1 MKLLKNFLSLA
12 GAEVCSKLVTFAAF
26 AYLARRL
33 GANTYGYIEFA
44 GAVLMCASLIVDQGF
59 SAFGAREIAKT
70 PQQTGRL
77 TSEIV
82 SARVVLALG
91 GYLAIAMF
99 VLLVDRGPIL
109 TRLLLIYGLSLWGS
123 PLLLQWVFQGHERMH
138 LVAFSQIL
146 RQTIFAAMVFVFV
159 RGPEQVLMVAW
170 AEVAAVSTTAAFC
183 VLMYRRHFRSETPT
197 RLSMSR
203 RSIRGGLPIGFS
215 QMFWV
220 VKMFG
225 GTLILGLIAL
235 PQDVGFFGGAQRIL
249 VALHTFVWL
258 YYFNLLPSMA
268 RSWQEN
274 TSEFRVLIDESM
286 QVAVWIALA
295 VAIVWVALSG
305 TAMRFVYG
313 QQFESA
319 GPVLALFAVVWAMT
333 LINGHYRFGLIATGH
348 ASAEMMTAA
357 TGAVLALILI
367 PIGYFKAGLT
377 GAAAGLVVAEAGIW
391 FSSWFCAR
399 HYLSLRNNV
408 RHLRLPTLALLLV
421 LAIVWLLPLDA
432 QNARLAVLILLP
444 AALALVLDHTARI
457 RLGQLF
463 GLIRT

>member
-1 MKLLKNFLSLA
+1 MRLLKHFLSLA

-99 VLLVDRGPIL
+99 ALLVDRGPIL

-183 VLMYRRHFRSETPT
+183 VLMYRRHFRNETVARP
-197 RLSMSR
+197 SMSG
-203 RSIRGGLPIGFS
+203 RSFREGLPIGLS

-225 GTLILGLIAL
+225 GTLLLGLIAS
-235 PQDVGFFGGAQRIL
+235 PQNVGFFAGAQRIL
-249 VALHTFVWL
+249 VALHAFVWL

-268 RSWQEN
+268 RSWQGN
-274 TSEFRVLIDESM
+274 SSEFRGLIDESM
-286 QVAVWIALA
+286 RVAVWIALA

-305 TAMRFVYG
+305 AAMRFVYG
-313 QQFESA
+313 SQFEAA

-348 ASAEMMTAA
+348 ASAEMITAA
-357 TGAVLALILI
+357 IGAVLALILI
-367 PIGYFKAGLT
+367 PVGYFKAGLT